1 MKYTACLTFS
11 RRYIARYLILE
22 NFSCT
27 SNKSVALAL
36 LAKFIAVLVSK
47 MEFFSVP
54 APNACIGLVL
64 DLLGHFP
71 LYVIII
77 ASIKAWCALKLIALI
92 INIAMLQIYTIEF
105 RFTIGFGNHEQKRQ
119 NSG

>member
-64 DLLGHFP
+64 DLLGHFT

-77 ASIKAWCALKLIALI
+77 ASIKAWCTLKLIALTL
-92 INIAMLQIYTIEF
+92 NIAMLQIYTIEF
-105 RFTIGFGNHEQKRQ
+105 RFTIGFGDHEQKRQ

>member
-1 MKYTACLTFS
+1 VKYTACLTFS

-64 DLLGHFP
+64 DLFGHFP

-77 ASIKAWCALKLIALI
+77 ASIKAWCTLKLIALI